1 MTGTAPQPP
10 RNIVLIGLRGS
21 GKTAVGRQLAA
32 ILGWVRIDT
41 DELIEER
48 GGRSIAEIFAT
59 EGEAGFRRV
68 EAEVVAEVARGAG
81 QVMSVG
87 GGAVLSEGNR
97 AALRAAGICV
107 WLTAPPEEL
116 HARLGHDPR
125 TPATRPPLTERAAL
139 DELRHLLVQRRPL
152 YAALADHVVDTTG
165 RSVAQVVDEVLGLL
179 AWPRAGPEQGA
190 CCT

>member
-1 MTGTAPQPP
+1 MTGDTPQPP

-32 ILGWVRIDT
+32 ILGWVRVDT

-48 GGRSIAEIFAT
+48 SGRSIAEVFAAD
-59 EGEAGFRRV
+59 GEAAFRKL
-68 EAEVVAEVARGAG
+68 EAELVADVARGER
-81 QVMSVG
+81 QIISVG
-87 GGAVLSEGNR
+87 GGAVLSEVNR

-116 HARLGHDPR
+116 HTRLQSDSR
-125 TPATRPPLTERAAL
+125 TATTRPPLTERAAL
-139 DELRHLLVQRRPL
+139 DELRHLLEQRTPL
-152 YAALADHVVDTTG
+152 YAALADHIVDTAG